1 MIPSTNNWNQ
11 HLFIRYANEDILHSI
26 DREEPIHNAPCH
38 RLIDA
43 NRVRSFCKQL
53 HHQSV
58 HGTITRFTHLFRAD
72 RSDSDFTFDSILV
85 SWSIWKCL
93 DICNMKSM
101 DLIQSI
107 ALSAHW
113 MLFTT
118 LCHVFII
125 SSVSEAKVST
135 PIISSVYE
143 AKVPRQLFPPQ
154 HPVLLSSFH
163 KSFCVSSDGLPLW
176 H

>member
-1 MIPSTNNWNQ
+1 MPTKTFFIVSTGRNPFITLPVIDLSTPIVSVLSANN
-11 HLFIRYANEDILHSI
+11 FIIKVFMVLSPGLH
-26 DREEPIHNAPCH
+26 
-38 RLIDA
+38 
-43 NRVRSFCKQL
+43 
-53 HHQSV
+53 
-58 HGTITRFTHLFRAD
+58 TRAD